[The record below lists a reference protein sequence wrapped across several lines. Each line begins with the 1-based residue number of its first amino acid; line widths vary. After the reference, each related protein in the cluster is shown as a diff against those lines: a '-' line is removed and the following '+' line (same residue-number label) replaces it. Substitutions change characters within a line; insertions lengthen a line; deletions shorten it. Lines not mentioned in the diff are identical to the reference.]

1 MMAKAMYT
9 GIRILQSYITPVAI
23 LWGGWEGLESPLP
36 PQTLYV
42 PPPGICLDNTNFT
55 HMSVYSELI

>member
-9 GIRILQSYITPVAI
+9 GIRILQLYITPVAI

-36 PQTLYV
+36 PKLY
-42 PPPGICLDNTNFT
+42 
-55 HMSVYSELI
+55 MSHPLVYAWTIQILLI